1 MTDYIAIAET
11 EDDPEAPITSSWGK
25 RVRNNPVAITEGA
38 AGAPRIQTAAI
49 ANGAVTA
56 AKLATGT
63 GERDWVLARIA
74 AAAVGAVGTY
84 AFLYNSGSA
93 TLPGETRPASQLRYS
108 SAAGGSSS
116 GEPSGT
122 WRCMGIMNAT
132 NDETRTTLWLRVS

>member
-1 MTDYIAIAET
+1 MADYNAILDAEIEPEKPVTTSLLNRLRDNPIAI
-11 EDDPEAPITSSWGK
+11 S
-25 RVRNNPVAITEGA
+25 EGA
-38 AGAPRIQTAAI
+38 AGAPRVQTAAI
-49 ANGAVTA
+49 AGGAVTA

-93 TLPGETRPASQLRYS
+93 TLPGETRPASLLRYS

-122 WRCMGIMNAT
+122 WRCMGVMNAT
-132 NDETRTTLWLRVS
+132 SDETRTTLWLRVS